1 MGFSAQ
7 KRHGTGEDSTWSCH
21 GHIFQSLLAD
31 FLIVKLLLKGNS
43 VCPVKLVGNELGLC
57 FTNAGSLEVEAA
69 LRYRKF
75 MWKYEM
81 LENN

>member
-1 MGFSAQ
+1 MADFF
-7 KRHGTGEDSTWSCH
+7 W
-21 GHIFQSLLAD
+21 SLLAD
-31 FLIVKLLLKGNS
+31 FLIVKLILKGHS
-43 VCPVKLVGNELGLC
+43 LCPVKLMENELGLSLD
-57 FTNAGSLEVEAA
+57 FTNTESLQAEAA